1 MEPLRAKEARERQ
14 IVELLAEIRDLLK
27 GAPPPTP
34 PVVVPPPAMGAV
46 ELGDAS
52 IQKLSELVDKL
63 ATILE
68 KLPKIPN
75 RIEKIEV
82 DTSKTTQASLKKDGK
97 IKTPVA
103 LGFEVED
110 VGGGFKYVIVKE
122 GFGKDERTAI
132 TGDKFD
138 IEFDDL
144 LVTGLG
150 NAGTAVIWYWW
161 KET

>member
-1 MEPLRAKEARERQ
+1 MGEPLRAKELRERQ

-34 PVVVPPPAMGAV
+34 PVVPLGTV

-52 IQKLSELVDKL
+52 IQKLTGLADKL
-63 ATILE
+63 ATALE

-110 VGGGFKYVIVKE
+110 VGGGFKYVIQKE

-150 NAGTAVIWYWW
+150 NAGTAAIWYWW
-161 KET
+161 YE